1 MAHLDCASEGAI
13 RMQFLAD
20 SILLSRSGLTRL
32 IDRMADTGLVTRKAC
47 PEDRRGT
54 YVVITPDGRAAFRCA
69 MPGHIRSIQAHFLRH
84 MSEEDV
90 RALRGALSKVLEA
103 EPNNRKEILD
113 NLSVTTRGG
122 KRGRDA
128 ATGRP
133 FPVDDIQTGGR
144 RNDSHS
150 RRCAKPLY
158 RAALLSRTL
167 VTVLQAA
174 VSRV

>member
-1 MAHLDCASEGAI
+1 MRDIPSEEAMAAWRAFLLTYSKVMRTLEQEMQESEGLTLSWYDILAHLDCAPEGAI

-54 YVVITPDGRAAFRCA
+54 YVVITPEGRAAFRCA
-69 MPGHIRSIQAHFLRH
+69 MPGHIRSIQEHFLRH

-103 EPNNRKEILD
+103 EPDNQKEILD
-113 NLSVTTRGG
+113 NLPVTTRGG
-122 KRGRDA
+122 
-128 ATGRP
+128 
-133 FPVDDIQTGGR
+133 
-144 RNDSHS
+144 
-150 RRCAKPLY
+150 
-158 RAALLSRTL
+158 
-167 VTVLQAA
+167 
-174 VSRV
+174 

>member
-1 MAHLDCASEGAI
+1 MRDIPSEEAMAAWRAFLLTYSKVMRTLEQEMQESEGLTLSWYDILAHLDCAPEGAI

-32 IDRMADTGLVTRKAC
+32 IDRMADAGLVARKAC
-47 PEDRRGT
+47 PEDRRGI

-69 MPGHIRSIQAHFLRH
+69 MSGHIRGIQEHFLRH

-122 KRGRDA
+122 
-128 ATGRP
+128 
-133 FPVDDIQTGGR
+133 
-144 RNDSHS
+144 
-150 RRCAKPLY
+150 
-158 RAALLSRTL
+158 
-167 VTVLQAA
+167 
-174 VSRV
+174 